1 MRVLVTGGMGF
12 IGNSVVNGLLEMEH
26 EVIAIG
32 RSKNPPS
39 AKMLPNL
46 QYHSIDLSLGKI
58 PDEIIR
64 GMDEIIRVG

>member
-32 RSKNPPS
+32 RSKNPPEVQKS
-39 AKMLPNL
+39 
-46 QYHSIDLSLGKI
+46 SLTYNTTALTCPWENTG
-58 PDEIIR
+58 
-64 GMDEIIRVG
+64 